1 MSHTTLKDLARKLGI
16 SASTVS
22 RALHDHPDISDKT
35 KQKVIKAAEEY
46 GYQPNPIAQSLKKQS
61 SKTIGVIVPE
71 IRHNF
76 FATVI
81 SGVEEVAYD
90 AGYII
95 MVCQS
100 NETLSREIMTTRA
113 LAANRVAGVVMAI
126 SHETTTYDHMRA
138 IMRQGIP
145 LVQFDRVV
153 DELNTGKVIIDDFKA
168 AYRATSHLIDCG
180 YKRIGFLAGKE
191 VINLNRLRFKGFKR
205 ALQNHGIP
213 YYPELHTGTGG
224 CRGIDGR
231 IGAET
236 YLEMENPPD
245 AILAINDPVAVGAF
259 CRFKEAGL
267 RIPDDIAIAGFSG
280 SPQAALIEPA
290 LTTVSQPAFE
300 MGRAAAA
307 MLLRQLSNGQDEF
320 IPETVTLET
329 ELLIRGSSLR
339 REEN

>member
-1 MSHTTLKDLARKLGI
+1 MAHLTLKDLARKLGI
-16 SASTVS
+16 SPSTVS

-35 KQKVIKAAEEY
+35 KRKVMDAAEEF
-46 GYQPNPIAQSLKKQS
+46 GYQPNPIAQSLKRQRS
-61 SKTIGVIVPE
+61 NTIGVIVPE

-81 SGVEEVAYD
+81 SGIEEVAYE

-100 NETLSREIMTTRA
+100 NETLSREIMTAKA
-113 LAANRVAGVVMAI
+113 LAANRVAGILMAI
-126 SHETTTYDHMRA
+126 SLETTSYDHMRA
-138 IMRQGIP
+138 VMRQGIP
-145 LVQFDRVV
+145 LVQYDRVV
-153 DELNTGKVIIDDFKA
+153 DELNTGKVIIDDFRA
-168 AYRATSHLIDCG
+168 SYRATSHLIDCG

-191 VINLNRLRFKGFKR
+191 GIIMNRLRFNGYR
-205 ALQNHGIP
+205 QALKNHGIP

-236 YLEMENPPD
+236 YLNMENPPD
-245 AILAINDPVAVGAF
+245 AVLAINDPVAVGAF
-259 CRFKEAGL
+259 CRFREAGL
-267 RIPDDIAIAGFSG
+267 NIPDDIAIAGFSG
-280 SPQAALIEPA
+280 SPESALIDPA

-307 MLLRQLSNGQDEF
+307 MLLRQLASDKENF
-320 IPETVTLET
+320 IPETITLET

-339 REEN
+339 REQV